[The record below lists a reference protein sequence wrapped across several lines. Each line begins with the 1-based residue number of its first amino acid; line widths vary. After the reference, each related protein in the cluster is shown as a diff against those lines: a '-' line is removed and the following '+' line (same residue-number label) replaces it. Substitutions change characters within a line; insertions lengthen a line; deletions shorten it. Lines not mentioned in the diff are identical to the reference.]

1 MKTEQLIGLLATD
14 VPAVP
19 RDAAARRLGLALGA
33 ALPLSA
39 AGMLAGYGLRPDLAQ
54 VLSLPMFWIK
64 LAFPLCIAAAAFA
77 IVQRL
82 ARPGVPVRRGWA
94 GLAAPVL
101 LLWALALVVW
111 FGAPAADRGPMFW
124 GLSWRGCIAN
134 IALLALPFFVAVFL
148 ALRGLA
154 PTRPALAGAAAGA
167 LAGGLGA
174 AVYALHC
181 QELAAPFL
189 AVWYVAGIAL
199 PTVVGAG
206 LGHRLLRW

>member
-1 MKTEQLIGLLATD
+1 MKTDALIGLLAAD
-14 VPAVP
+14 VPPVR
-19 RDAAARRLGLALGA
+19 RDAAARRLALALGA
-33 ALPLSA
+33 ALPLS
-39 AGMLAGYGLRPDLAQ
+39 LACMAVGYGLRPDLSQ
-54 VLSLPMFWIK
+54 VLALPMFWIK
-64 LAFPLCIAAAAFA
+64 LLFPLCMAAAAFV

-82 ARPGVPVRRGWA
+82 ARPGVQVRRAWA
-94 GLAAPVL
+94 GLWVPLL
-101 LLWALALVVW
+101 LLWALALLAW
-111 FGAPAADRGPMFW
+111 FGAPENGRAALLW
-124 GLSWRGCIAN
+124 GQSWRGCIVN
-134 IALLALPFFVAVFL
+134 IAWLSTPLFVATFV

-189 AVWYVAGIAL
+189 AVWYGAGIAL
-199 PTVVGAG
+199 PMAVGAA